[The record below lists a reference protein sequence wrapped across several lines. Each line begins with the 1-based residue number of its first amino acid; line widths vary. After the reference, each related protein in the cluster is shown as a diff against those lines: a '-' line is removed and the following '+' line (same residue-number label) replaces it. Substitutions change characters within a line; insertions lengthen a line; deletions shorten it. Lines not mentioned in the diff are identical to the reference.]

1 MADINDIFLNL
12 QILNSDIGKLLGI
25 STINDYSD
33 LSGLKINCQDSNE
46 LSLWKQTQSIMSKLL
61 EVHNNITYL
70 SAPIQ
75 EVGRLHKNASG
86 RYETETGY
94 EYSCG
99 STIEALVEDDWHDV
113 PYWVQTRIEASNG
126 QYYLVGFRDVPL
138 DGLQVRIRKTF

>member
-1 MADINDIFLNL
+1 MPDLNNVFRVLKMLNADIGEVLMM
-12 QILNSDIGKLLGI
+12 
-25 STINDYSD
+25 STIKDYND

-46 LSLWKQTQSIMSKLL
+46 LFLWKQTQSIMSKLL
-61 EVHNNITYL
+61 EVDNNITYL

-99 STIEALVEDDWHDV
+99 ITIEALVEDDWHDV

>member
-12 QILNSDIGKLLGI
+12 QILNSDIGKLLGN

-33 LSGLKINCQDSNE
+33 LSGLEINYQDGQD
-46 LSLWKQTQSIMSKLL
+46 LFLKAQIQTILNNLL

-75 EVGRLHKNASG
+75 EVGKLHKNASG

-94 EYSCG
+94 EYYCG
-99 STIEALVEDDWHDV
+99 SNIEALVEDDWHDV
-113 PYWVQTRIEASNG
+113 PYWVQTRVEASNG
-126 QYYLVGFRDVPL
+126 QYYLYGYKDVPM
-138 DGLQVRIRKTF
+138 DGLQVRIRL